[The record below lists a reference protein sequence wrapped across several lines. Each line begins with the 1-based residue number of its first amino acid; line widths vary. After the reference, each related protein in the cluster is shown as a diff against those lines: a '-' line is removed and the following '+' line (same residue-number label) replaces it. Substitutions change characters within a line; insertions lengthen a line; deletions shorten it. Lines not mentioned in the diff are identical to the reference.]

1 MSLDTKHALDDL
13 VEEALPPGGED
24 PLLRSLLHHYY
35 AHVRFEDLTGRQPAD
50 IVAAAV
56 SHRDLAQ
63 NRPQGRASLRV
74 FTPTRER
81 DGWSA
86 AGRTVVQIVND
97 DMPFLVDTV
106 TAYLTEAGFDWELV
120 IHPQIVLERDVAGQ
134 LREIQ
139 GLIGAEDQPLQP
151 MQIRESWMHV
161 ELAPTGAGIDEE
173 QQRRIGA
180 GLADRLRGVR
190 EVVEDWQ
197 KMNERAQAVI
207 DDLRRT
213 PPPVPSEDV
222 AEAEALLTWLR
233 RDNFVFLGY
242 REYVLRVDEDGGD
255 LLHTEPGTGL
265 GLLRSDTEQS
275 RGIGRRL
282 PPPVQA
288 KAREKKLLIVTK
300 TNARSTVH
308 RPVHLD
314 YLGIKT
320 FGADGEVVGERRF
333 IGLFTSTAY
342 TDSVTRIPVLRRK
355 AARVLAKLEYA
366 PGSHSGKALM
376 DFLETYPRDELFQTS
391 VEQLAATA
399 ETVLHMQGRRQVKLF
414 VRRDDYG
421 RFLSCVVYLPRDRYT
436 TSVRR
441 RMERI
446 LASAIGGEPTVDYT
460 AWVTESVLARLHY
473 VLRAPLS
480 SSVPEVDVASLEV
493 RLADATRSWADD
505 FERALLER
513 RAAGEAT
520 PSGLSPDGFPEAYK
534 EDFSARTGV
543 ADLALLASLDHGDGD
558 GDGAIAIHLRRPA
571 ASRGGDGRCTIYR
584 TGEPLSLSELLPIF
598 TALGVEVVDER
609 PYGITRPHG
618 TAWVYDFGLRD
629 LGEVEGPGADR
640 FVDAFL
646 ACWHGRT
653 EVDGF
658 NRLVVAAGLTW
669 RQVSI
674 VRAYAKYLRQAGIP
688 FSQRYIEASLLS
700 NIDLTRLVVG
710 LFEARF
716 DPAGRHLG
724 ADAESR
730 VAKIEDVEA
739 NIARALD
746 EVASLDQDRILR
758 SYRSLICA
766 TVRTSFYQTDDDGRP
781 RSYTAFKLEPGRV
794 EELPQPRPRFEI
806 FVHSPRVEGVH
817 LRFGPVARGGLRWS
831 DRAEDF
837 RTEVLGLVKAQMV
850 KNAVIVP
857 VGAKGGFYCKQLP
870 DPTVDREAWMAEGV
884 ACYTTFIT
892 ALLDVT
898 DNLVEGKV
906 VPPED
911 VVRHDGDDS
920 YLVVAADKGTAT
932 FSDIA
937 NKIALD
943 RGFWL
948 GDAFA
953 SGGSVG
959 YDHKAM
965 GITARGAWVSVQRHF
980 REMGVDCQSEDFTCV
995 GVGDMSGDVFGNGML
1010 LSEHTRLVAAFDHR
1024 HIFIDPDPDAAT
1036 SFEERRRL
1044 FDLPRSS
1051 WADYD
1056 LSLISDGG
1064 GVFARTAKSIKVN
1077 EQMRTALGLE
1087 SETTS
1092 MTPPQLLNAILKA
1105 PVDLLWN
1112 GGIGTYVKAGSEP
1125 HSAAGDKA
1133 NDAIRVD
1140 GAELRCRC
1148 VGEGGNLGLTQLGRI
1163 EYARNGGRINTDF
1176 IDNSAGVDTSDHEV
1190 NIKILLDAVV
1200 ANGELEPDARNEL
1213 LASMTDEV
1221 GALVLAD
1228 NYEQNVAMAN
1238 AMDHAPSMLHVHG
1251 DWIRRLE
1258 RRGLINR
1265 QLEFLPSTKEISNRV
1280 SVGAGLTAPEAAVLL
1295 AYTKIVLADEL
1306 MESGS
1311 ADEDFLRGL
1320 LFKYFP
1326 SQMRQHLRQYMQDHP
1341 LRRSIVV
1348 TQIVNDLV
1356 NGAGITFFHR
1366 LSGETGADAAELA
1379 IAHAVALELIG
1390 GVSLTDAINELDNQI
1405 DAGVQTRMR
1414 LAVRQLAERVTR
1426 WLVTNRRHGDAEA
1439 CVDFFDP
1446 GVQRVI
1452 RALPQLLCGRERD
1465 ALERR
1470 AAELREYGVPDELA
1484 VRVASTPPAYTALS
1498 IVDIAK
1504 AASLD
1509 VLEVA
1514 RVHFVLGEQLGLDR
1528 VTERILALPR
1538 DDRWRTMARAAMR
1551 DDLHAVHAKLTARV
1565 LSTTDADAP
1574 AEKRIEQWAA
1584 DEGATLER
1592 TMATL
1597 EEIWAEEASDLARLS
1612 VGLRVVRS
1620 LVSD

>member
-1 MSLDTKHALDDL
+1 MSMDTKRALDDL
-13 VEEALPPGGED
+13 VEESLPSEGDD

-35 AHVRFEDLTGRQPAD
+35 AHVTFEDLAD
-50 IVAAAV
+50 RLPNDVVAAALA
-56 SHRDLAQ
+56 HRELAEK
-63 NRPQGRASLRV
+63 RPQGRATLRV

-86 AGRTVVQIVND
+86 NGRTVVQIVND

-106 TAYLTEAGFDWELV
+106 TAYLTESGFSWELV
-120 IHPQIVLERDVAGQ
+120 IHPQIVVERDVAGQ
-134 LREIQ
+134 LREIR
-139 GLIGAEDQPLQP
+139 GLTGVDDQPLGP

-161 ELAPTGAGIDEE
+161 ELAPTGAGIDDE
-173 QQRRIGA
+173 QQATIA
-180 GLADRLRGVR
+180 DGLTSRLREVR
-190 EVVEDWQ
+190 EVVEDWR
-197 KMNERAQAVI
+197 KMSERAQVVI
-207 DDLRRT
+207 DDLCGN
-213 PPPVPSEDV
+213 PPPVPEEDV
-222 AEAEALLTWLR
+222 AEAEALISWLLK
-233 RDNFVFLGY
+233 DNFVFLGY
-242 REYVLRVDEDGGD
+242 REYVLRVDDEGQD

-265 GLLRSDTEQS
+265 GLLRSDSEQTGS
-275 RGIGRRL
+275 LGRRL
-282 PPPVQA
+282 PPPVQE
-288 KAREKKLLIVTK
+288 KAREKQLLIVTK

-314 YLGIKT
+314 YIGLKT
-320 FGADGEVVGERRF
+320 FGPDGEVIGERRF

-342 TDSVTRIPVLRRK
+342 TESVTRIPVLRRK
-355 AARVLAKLEYA
+355 AARVLATLEYA

-391 VEQLAATA
+391 VDQLAATA

-441 RMERI
+441 RMEKI
-446 LASAIGGEPTVDYT
+446 LASAIGGQPTVDYT

-473 VLRAPLS
+473 VVRAPIGT
-480 SSVPEVDVASLEV
+480 SVPDVDVASLEL

-505 FERALLER
+505 FERALVER
-513 RAAGEAT
+513 RQAGEPT
-520 PSGLSPDGFPEAYK
+520 PSGLSPYEFPEAYK
-534 EDFSARTGV
+534 EDFPARTGV
-543 ADLALLASLDHGDGD
+543 ADLARLEELQQSH
-558 GDGAIAIHLRRPA
+558 GDGAIAISLRHPA
-571 ASRGGDGRCTIYR
+571 TARSGDGRCTIYR
-584 TGEPLSLSELLPIF
+584 VGDPLSLSEVLPIF

-609 PYGITRPHG
+609 PYGITRADRP
-618 TAWVYDFGLRD
+618 AWIYDFGLRN
-629 LGEVEGPGADR
+629 LGEVEGPSADR
-640 FVDAFL
+640 FREAFM

-653 EVDGF
+653 EADGF

-674 VRAYAKYLRQAGIP
+674 MRAYAKYLRQAGLP

-700 NIDLTRLVVG
+700 NIDLTRLLVA

-716 DPAGRHLG
+716 DPGSHHLA
-724 ADAESR
+724 ADSESR
-730 VAKIEDVEA
+730 VVKVEEIEDG
-739 NIARALD
+739 ITTALD
-746 EVASLDQDRILR
+746 DVASLDQDRIMR
-758 SYRSLICA
+758 SYRSLLRA
-766 TVRTSFYQTDDDGRP
+766 TVRTSFYQSGPDGLP
-781 RSYTAFKLEPGRV
+781 RDYTAFKIEPGRV
-794 EELPQPRPRFEI
+794 EELPEPRPRFEI

-857 VGAKGGFYCKQLP
+857 VGAKGGFYCKRLP
-870 DPTVDREAWMAEGV
+870 DPAVDREAWLAEGI

-898 DNLVEGKV
+898 DNLVDGEV
-906 VPPED
+906 VPPAD
-911 VVRHDGDDS
+911 VVRHDGDDT

-937 NKIALD
+937 NKISLD

-980 REMGVDCQSEDFTCV
+980 REMGVDCQHEDFTCV

-1024 HIFIDPDPDAAT
+1024 HIFVDPDPDAAT
-1036 SFEERRRL
+1036 SFAERRRL

-1056 LSLISDGG
+1056 ASLISEGG
-1064 GVFARTAKSIKVN
+1064 GVFPRTAKSIRMTP
-1077 EQMRTALGLE
+1077 QMRQALGLDDQV
-1087 SETTS
+1087 TS
-1092 MTPPQLLNAILKA
+1092 LTPPQLLNAILKA

-1112 GGIGTYVKAGSEP
+1112 GGIGTYVKSSAEP
-1125 HSAAGDKA
+1125 HTAAGDKA

-1140 GAELRCRC
+1140 GSELRCRC

-1200 ANGELEPDARNEL
+1200 ARGELEAEARNEL

-1228 NYEQNVAMAN
+1228 NYQQNVALAN
-1238 AMDHAPSMLHVHG
+1238 ALDHAPGMLHVHA

-1258 RRGLINR
+1258 RKGLLKR
-1265 QLEFLPSTKEISNRV
+1265 QLEFLPSPKEIAARITA
-1280 SVGAGLTAPEAAVLL
+1280 GAGLTAPEIAVLL

-1306 MESGS
+1306 MDSGL
-1311 ADEDFLRGL
+1311 ADDDFLRGL
-1320 LFKYFP
+1320 LFSYFP
-1326 SQMRQHLRQYMQDHP
+1326 SQMRQSMRQSMEEHP

-1348 TQIVNDLV
+1348 TQIVNELV

-1366 LSGETGADAAELA
+1366 LSGETGASIGDLA
-1379 IAHAVALELIG
+1379 TAHAVALELIG
-1390 GVSLTDAINELDNQI
+1390 GVELTVAVNELDNQI

-1426 WLVTNRRHGDAEA
+1426 WLVSNRRHGDAESI
-1439 CVDFFDP
+1439 VDFFDP
-1446 GVQRVI
+1446 DVQRVI
-1452 RALPQLLCGRERD
+1452 RALPEVLSGRERD

-1470 AAELREYGVPDELA
+1470 ATELRESGVPEDLA
-1484 VRVASTPPAYTALS
+1484 LRVASTPPAYSALS
-1498 IVDIAK
+1498 VVDIA
-1504 AASLD
+1504 AEESLD
-1509 VLEVA
+1509 VIEVA
-1514 RVHFVLGEQLGLDR
+1514 RLHFALAEKLGLDR
-1528 VTERILALPR
+1528 VTGRILALPR

-1584 DEGATLER
+1584 AEGTTLER
-1592 TMATL
+1592 TMGTL
-1597 EEIWAEEASDLARLS
+1597 EEVWSEESSDLARLS

-1620 LVSD
+1620 LVSA